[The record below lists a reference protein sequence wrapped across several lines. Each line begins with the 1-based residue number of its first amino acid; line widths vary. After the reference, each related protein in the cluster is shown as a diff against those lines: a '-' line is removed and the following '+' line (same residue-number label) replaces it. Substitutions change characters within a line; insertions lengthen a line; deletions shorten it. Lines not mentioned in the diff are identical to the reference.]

1 LKSWCYISLLF
12 GLLVVSGMNLN
23 AQNEDSSWLKD
34 HVSLN
39 GYVKWLHSASFA
51 DGTDLLT
58 HNFLHNR
65 LNLKGQFGNH
75 ITATVEVRNRFF
87 YGETVRF
94 NPGFGEMVDIDNGLV
109 DMSVLLLDERTA
121 VFHTIVDRAYLTY
134 NYKNWEIDVGRQRV
148 NWGINLAWN
157 PNDLFNA
164 YNLVDFD
171 YQERPGSD
179 AVRIQH
185 YGANSLTE
193 VAIRPGESLD
203 EMVIGALYKFYKVGY
218 DFQVIAANYYTD
230 LALGLGWAGNI
241 KNAGFKGEATYFQP
255 RSSLQQEGAL
265 SASMTFD
272 YAFKN
277 GVYVNVAGL
286 YNTLGSSEGFGL
298 NTTQFTSGTLSAKNL
313 MPSKVSSFV
322 QVSAPLNSAI
332 STSGAV
338 IFLHGMDI
346 LFIMPSLAAS
356 ISNDWDVDL
365 TGQLF
370 FGDYD
375 GAFQNIGNS
384 VFLRFRWSF

>member
-1 LKSWCYISLLF
+1 MKSWCFISLLL
-12 GLLVVSGMNLN
+12 GLLLLSGTKLN
-23 AQNEDSSWLKD
+23 AQEEDSSWLKD

-39 GYVKWLHSASFA
+39 GYVKWLHTASFA
-51 DGTDLLT
+51 EGSDLLT

-65 LNLKGQFGNH
+65 LNLKGHFGNSLV
-75 ITATVEVRNRFF
+75 ATVEVRNRFF
-87 YGETVRF
+87 YGETVRL

-109 DMSVLLLDERTA
+109 DLSFLPLDERSA

-134 NYKNWEIDVGRQRV
+134 NYKDWEIDIGRQRV

-179 AVRIQH
+179 AIRIQH
-185 YGANSLTE
+185 YSPSSVAE
-193 VAIRPGESLD
+193 IAIRPGESLD
-203 EMVIGALYKFYKVGY
+203 EMVIGGLYKFYKVGY
-218 DFQVIAANYYTD
+218 DFQVIVANYYTD

-255 RSSLQQEGAL
+255 RESFQQEGAL

-272 YAFKN
+272 YAFKS

-286 YNTLGSSEGFGL
+286 YNSLGSSEGFGL
-298 NTTQFTSGTLSAKNL
+298 NATQFTTGTLSAKNL
-313 MPSKVSSFV
+313 MPSKVSSFA
-322 QVSAPLNSAI
+322 QVSGALNSVI
-332 STSGAV
+332 SASGAV

-346 LFIMPSLAAS
+346 LFVMPSVAAS

-365 TGQLF
+365 TGQVF
-370 FGDYD
+370 FGDQS
-375 GAFQNIGNS
+375 GTFRNLGNS